1 MTSQATLGVATQVR
15 AVQPGA
21 GRVGVLAPGVGVI
34 FKIDAADTGS
44 ALSIVEH
51 TFEPG
56 ALVPPHLHHLEDEY
70 SIVLA
75 GAIGFRSDEQEVVL
89 EQGGYIIKP
98 RGQVHAMWNAG
109 STPARMIEVITPAGF
124 ERFFHEFA
132 DMTDAGRPDLA
143 DIAVLAARYQLPFSR
158 PDWLPDVIAR
168 YDLIP
173 PPG

>member
-1 MTSQATLGVATQVR
+1 MTTQATVGIATQVK
-15 AVQPGA
+15 VVEPGE

-34 FKIDAADTGS
+34 FKIDGDETGR

-51 TFEPG
+51 TFELG

-70 SIVLA
+70 SIVLD
-75 GAIGFRSDEQEVVL
+75 GQIGFRSDDQEVVL
-89 EQGGYIIKP
+89 EPGGYIIKP

-109 STPARMIEVITPAGF
+109 STRARMIEVITPAGF

-132 DMTDAGRPDLA
+132 DMTDAGPPDFA
-143 DIAVLAARYQLPFSR
+143 DVAELAARYQLPFSR
-158 PDWLPDVIAR
+158 PEWLPDVIAR
-168 YDLIP
+168 YGLIP

>member
-1 MTSQATLGVATQVR
+1 MTSQATIGVATRVK

-21 GRVGVLAPGVGVI
+21 GRVGILAPGVGVI
-34 FKIDAADTGS
+34 FKIEGEDSGG

-70 SIVLA
+70 SIVLD
-75 GAIGFRSDEQEVVL
+75 GSIGFRSDDQEVVL
-89 EQGGYIIKP
+89 EPGGYIIKP

-109 STPARMIEVITPAGF
+109 STRARMIEVITPAGF

-132 DMTDAGRPDLA
+132 DMTDAGPPDFA
-143 DIAVLAARYQLPFSR
+143 DIAALAARYELPFSR
-158 PDWLPDVIAR
+158 PDWLPGVIAR
-168 YDLIP
+168 YGLVP

>member
-15 AVQPGA
+15 AMQPGA

-34 FKIDAADTGS
+34 FKIEGADTGG

-51 TFEPG
+51 TFAPG

-70 SIVLA
+70 SIVLD
-75 GAIGFRSDEQEVVL
+75 GAVGFRSEEQEVVL
-89 EQGGYIIKP
+89 EAGGYIIKP

-109 STPARMIEVITPAGF
+109 STQARMIEIVAPAGF

-132 DMTDAGRPDLA
+132 DMTDAGQPDFA
-143 DIAVLAARYQLPFSR
+143 DIAALAARYQLPFRR

-168 YDLIP
+168 YNLIP

>member
-15 AVQPGA
+15 AMQPGA

-34 FKIDAADTGS
+34 FKIEGADTGG

-51 TFEPG
+51 TFAPG

-70 SIVLA
+70 SIVLD
-75 GAIGFRSDEQEVVL
+75 GAVGFRSEEQEVVL
-89 EQGGYIIKP
+89 EAGGYIIKP

-109 STPARMIEVITPAGF
+109 STQARMIEIVAPAGF

-132 DMTDAGRPDLA
+132 DMTDAGQPDFA
-143 DIAVLAARYQLPFSR
+143 DIAALAARYHLPFRR

-168 YDLIP
+168 YNLIP

>member
-1 MTSQATLGVATQVR
+1 MTSQATIGVATRVK

-21 GRVGVLAPGVGVI
+21 GRVGILAPGVGVI
-34 FKIDAADTGS
+34 FKIDGDETGG

-70 SIVLA
+70 SIVLD
-75 GAIGFRSDEQEVVL
+75 GSIGFRSDEQEVVL
-89 EQGGYIIKP
+89 EPGGYIIKP

-109 STPARMIEVITPAGF
+109 STRARMIEVITPAGF

-132 DMTDAGRPDLA
+132 DMTDAGPPDFA
-143 DIAVLAARYQLPFSR
+143 DVAALAARYDLPFSR

-168 YDLIP
+168 YNLIP